1 MADYVLLT
9 DSSADLPAE
18 IYNELKIAT
27 LPLSFLLEGKSYEN
41 LPDESTM
48 AFKDVYAALRNKV
61 EIQTSAAN
69 VESFKNFYRSY
80 LEQGQDILYIGFS
93 SGLSSTYSAGLI
105 AAQEM
110 MEEYPDRKILTVD
123 SLCAS
128 LGQGLFVYL
137 LAQKRKEGMSLE
149 ALAAYAEETKM
160 SICHWFTVDDLF
172 FLKRGGRVSGATAL
186 IGSMLGIKPV
196 LHVDDEGHL
205 ISMSKVRGRKN
216 AISALADQ
224 VAITAIDPAAQTMF
238 ICHGDCREDAD
249 LLASM
254 LKERYGVK
262 DVIIHYTGPV
272 IGAHSGPGTLA
283 LFYVGTKR

>member
-9 DSSADLPAE
+9 DSSADLTAQLYDELE
-18 IYNELKIAT
+18 IDI
-27 LPLSFLLEGKSYEN
+27 LPLSFLLEGKTYEN

-48 AFKDVYAALRNKV
+48 AFRDVYAALRSKA
-61 EIQTSAAN
+61 EIKTSAAN
-69 VESFKNFYRSY
+69 VESFKNFYRPY
-80 LEQGQDILYIGFS
+80 LEKGLDILYVGFS
-93 SGLSSTYSAGLI
+93 SGLSSTYSAGHI

-110 MEEYPDRKILTVD
+110 MEEFPERKILTVD

-128 LGQGLFVYL
+128 LGQGLFLYL
-137 LAQKRKEGMSLE
+137 LAQKRKDGMSLE
-149 ALAAYAEETKM
+149 ELAAYAEETKLQ
-160 SICHWFTVDDLF
+160 ICHWFTVDDLF

-205 ISMSKVRGRKN
+205 INISKVRGRRN
-216 AISALADQ
+216 SIVALADQ
-224 VAITAIDPAAQTMF
+224 IAETAINPAEQTMF
-238 ICHGDCREDAD
+238 ICHGDCMEDAE

-254 LKERYGVK
+254 VKERYGVK
-262 DVIIHYTGPV
+262 EVIINYTGPV

-283 LFYVGTKR
+283 LFFIGNKR